1 MSNKR
6 ARESNEDVE
15 IEPNLKRPLNA
26 HLQNELESIRFA
38 EHSQYADSGVNLT
51 YAVGCTE
58 EENYDTGISSTYG
71 IIRSL
76 LIFDLTTYSR

>member
-6 ARESNEDVE
+6 ARESDEDVDLQ
-15 IEPNLKRPLNA
+15 PNSKRPPNTD
-26 HLQNELESIRFA
+26 LQNELESIRLA
-38 EHSQYADSGVNLT
+38 EQSQYADSGVNLT
-51 YAVGCTE
+51 YAAGCTE

-76 LIFDLTTYSR
+76 LIF